1 MNFQNAKVDESDAES
16 VATRLIKTAEDT
28 KRLVGPG
35 KKISFVS
42 GNFNVVHPG
51 HLRILKFAAESADF
65 LVVGVNPDT
74 AHGITVEANMRL
86 EAIKALSI
94 VDHAVALECEADE
107 FIRTLQPDFVVKG
120 NEHEGRHN
128 IEAAAV
134 ESYGGQLLFCSGEMQ
149 FSSISLLKR
158 DYAEANLSVIRKAR
172 NYPLRHGFEVD
183 SLKSDLAAF
192 AGLKVV
198 VVGDLIVDRYV
209 DCDPLGMS
217 QEDPTIVVT
226 PIASKTFVGGAG
238 IVAAHAQS
246 LGANVCFV
254 TVGGGDP
261 EGADALKRLD
271 DYGVHTLMME
281 DETRPTTLKQRFR
294 AHGKTLL
301 RVNQM
306 RQHAISKPIIDKMT
320 DAVMSCIDGADVL
333 LFSDFNYGCLPQSL
347 VDRITAEGVQ
357 RKIMMGADSQASS
370 QLSDISRFR
379 GMDLVVPTER
389 EARLATQDSD
399 SGLAVLANNLR
410 CKSNAKNVLITLGAE
425 GMLVHG
431 EKEGEYQTDRL
442 PAFNAA
448 PKDVAGGGDSVF
460 TAVALAMAAGT
471 DVWRSAYIGALAAGY
486 QVSTVGNQPLKL
498 QTLYEEIDL
507 PDHFDAE

>member
-1 MNFQNAKVDESDAES
+1 MTAQNLTASRGDAEG
-16 VATRLIKTAEDT
+16 VAMRLVETAAET
-28 KRLVGPG
+28 KRLVEAG

-65 LVVGVNPDT
+65 LVVGVNPDS
-74 AHGITVEANMRL
+74 APGITVEAKMRL

-94 VDHAVALECEADE
+94 VDHAVALEGDVAD

-120 NEHEGRHN
+120 SEHEGRN
-128 IEAAAV
+128 NVEAAAV

-172 NYPLRHGFEVD
+172 NYPARHGFDVAE
-183 SLKSDLAAF
+183 LKSNLAAF
-192 AGLKVV
+192 AGLNVV
-198 VVGDLIVDRYV
+198 VLGDLIVDRYV

-238 IVAAHAQS
+238 IVAAHAKT
-246 LGANVCFV
+246 LGANVSLV
-254 TVGGGDP
+254 TVGGGDA
-261 EGADALKRLD
+261 EAADALRRLD
-271 DYGVHTLMME
+271 GYGVRTLMME

-301 RVNQM
+301 RVNQL
-306 RQHAISKPIIDKMT
+306 RQHAISKPLMDEMT

-347 VDRITAEGVQ
+347 VNRITAEALQ

-379 GMDLVVPTER
+379 DMDLVVPTER

-431 EKEGEYQTDRL
+431 QREGEYQTDRL
-442 PAFNAA
+442 PAFNSA

-460 TAVALAMAAGT
+460 TAAALAMAAGT
-471 DVWRSAYIGALAAGY
+471 DIWRSAYIGALAAGC

-507 PDHFDAE
+507 PDHFDSE